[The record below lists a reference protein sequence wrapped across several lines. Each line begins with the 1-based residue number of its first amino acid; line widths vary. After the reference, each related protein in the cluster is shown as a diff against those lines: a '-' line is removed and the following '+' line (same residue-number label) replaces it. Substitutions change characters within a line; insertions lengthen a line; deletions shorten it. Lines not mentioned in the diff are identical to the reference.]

1 MFQETAPINRYRFR
15 SENPLAYSKHVQ
27 TYQTA
32 AISSASPLQLVV
44 MLYDGALKFLKL
56 AREAM
61 EHRELYQQNDRI
73 QKAQKI
79 ITELMSCLDMHQGG
93 EIAQN
98 LFALYSYCYN
108 ELVMANVEDNVE
120 ALDRAVKVLT
130 DLRSSWVELEIMHR
144 MKVQDQEDVSQTS
157 KAA

>member
-1 MFQETAPINRYRFR
+1 
-15 SENPLAYSKHVQ
+15 
-27 TYQTA
+27 
-32 AISSASPLQLVV
+32 
-44 MLYDGALKFLKL
+44 
-56 AREAM
+56 
-61 EHRELYQQNDRI
+61 
-73 QKAQKI
+73 
-79 ITELMSCLDMHQGG
+79 MHQGG

-130 DLRSSWVELEIMHR
+130 DLRSSWVELEIMYR
-144 MKVQDQEDVSQTS
+144 TKVQDQEDVSQTS